1 MNTKE
6 LFKAIKE
13 EVLNLSE
20 KEKNRIKDKYE
31 NMDDSCFDLPE
42 GFEFV
47 FPEEVGAEIYID
59 FNEEDLPKEKS
70 EYSIKGN
77 EGISRRMLSGLMV
90 AA

>member
-47 FPEEVGAEIYID
+47 FPEEVGAETVSYTHLD
-59 FNEEDLPKEKS
+59 VYK
-70 EYSIKGN
+70 
-77 EGISRRMLSGLMV
+77 RQT
-90 AA
+90 

>member
-31 NMDDSCFDLPE
+31 NMDDSCFDLP
-42 GFEFV
+42 
-47 FPEEVGAEIYID
+47 
-59 FNEEDLPKEKS
+59 
-70 EYSIKGN
+70 
-77 EGISRRMLSGLMV
+77 
-90 AA
+90 